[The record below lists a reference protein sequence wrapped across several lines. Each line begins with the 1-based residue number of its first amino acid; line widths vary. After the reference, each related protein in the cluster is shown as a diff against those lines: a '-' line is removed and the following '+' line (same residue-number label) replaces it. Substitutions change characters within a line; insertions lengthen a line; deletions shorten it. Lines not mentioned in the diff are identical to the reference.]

1 MKKKSIVIGL
11 VASTLIVACKQQT
24 AEQPVEEVVQVV
36 TKEKVVVK
44 EPVAEKEGKREYKVQ
59 LRGSEYAIV
68 VQRKPNK
75 EAPVVKDILDTPFYD
90 NMVYVTV
97 MKDGVTYFDK
107 VFQKADF
114 DKLLSEEDRRY
125 GTLSGMSL
133 YEGEGRAD
141 ELVFLAQ
148 VCMPGMDGGTHAKVR
163 LSLQSRALTYELDD
177 TPDLD
182 ILSSGQLEEE
192 GV

>member
-90 NMVYVTV
+90 NVVHVTV

-133 YEGEGRAD
+133 YEGEGRTD

-148 VCMPGMDGGTHAKVR
+148 VSMPGMDGGTHAKVR
-163 LSLQSRALTYELDD
+163 LSLQSRTLTYELDD

-182 ILSSGQLEEE
+182 IQSSGQLEEE